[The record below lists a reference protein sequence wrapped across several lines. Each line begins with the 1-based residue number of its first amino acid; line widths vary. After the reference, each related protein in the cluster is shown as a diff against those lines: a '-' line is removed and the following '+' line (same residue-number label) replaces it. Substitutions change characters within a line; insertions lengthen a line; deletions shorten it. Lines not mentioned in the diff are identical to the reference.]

1 MSYMPSLRRMPS
13 SITLLPISS
22 RSDTFFPANTFDK
35 IKIDDPVW
43 TQYVDAARDFDP
55 KMVEE
60 WNRFL
65 DVILVFVSVSLLWF
79 IS

>member
-1 MSYMPSLRRMPS
+1 MPS
-13 SITLLPISS
+13 SITLLPISL
-22 RSDTFFPANTFDK
+22 RSDAFFPANTFDK
-35 IKIDDPVW
+35 IEIDDLVW
-43 TQYVDAARDFDP
+43 KQYVDAARDFDP